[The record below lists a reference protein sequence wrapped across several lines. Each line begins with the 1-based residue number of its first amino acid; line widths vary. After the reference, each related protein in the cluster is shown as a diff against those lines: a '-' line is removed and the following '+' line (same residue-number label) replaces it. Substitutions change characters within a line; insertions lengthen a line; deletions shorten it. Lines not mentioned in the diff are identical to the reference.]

1 LTRYLVRRLLA
12 ALPVIIGVTAVTFL
26 LAHAA
31 AGAIVPGLKYTPD
44 LRPEDIER
52 LRQNLGLD
60 RPLPVQYLSWLLG
73 VLHGDFGISMISGV
87 PVISA
92 IADRLPNTLLLT
104 TTAFVIGAVLSIPL
118 GIFSALRRASLADTT
133 LTVISVIGFS
143 IPQFWLGLVMI
154 LLFSIEF
161 RAWGLPAL
169 PTGGV
174 VNAVDGGG
182 LLDRIAHLLMPA
194 LVLAFFYLCVWSR
207 FMRSS
212 MLEVLGQEFV
222 LTARAKGMG
231 QGRVILTH
239 ALRNAVI
246 PLVTLLGAELTGLV
260 SGGLIVEVVFSWPGI
275 GYLAYQRALAFDYT
289 MVLGTTTFAALL
301 VIFGNLLADML
312 YGLIDPRIRYS

>member
-1 LTRYLVRRLLA
+1 VTRYLARRLLA
-12 ALPVIIGVTAVTFL
+12 TMPVVIGVTAVTFL

-60 RPLPVQYLSWLLG
+60 RPLAVQYVSWLLG
-73 VLHGDFGISMISGV
+73 VLHGDFGISMVSGV
-87 PVISA
+87 SVFSQ
-92 IADRLPNTLLLT
+92 IAERLPNTLLLT
-104 TTAFVIGAVLSIPL
+104 TTAFLIGAVLSIPI
-118 GIFSALRRASLADTT
+118 GILSALRRASVADSA

-174 VNAVDGGG
+174 MNVVEGGDLG
-182 LLDRIAHLLMPA
+182 DRVAHLVMPA
-194 LVLAFFYLCVWSR
+194 LVLAFFYICVWSR

-222 LTARAKGMG
+222 LTAKAKGMA
-231 QGRVILTH
+231 QPRVIVGH

-246 PLVTLLGAELTGLV
+246 PLVTLLGAELPGLV
-260 SGGLIVEVVFSWPGI
+260 SGGLVVEVVFSWPGI

-301 VIFGNLLADML
+301 VILGNLLADVL
-312 YGLIDPRIRYS
+312 YGIIDPRIRYS